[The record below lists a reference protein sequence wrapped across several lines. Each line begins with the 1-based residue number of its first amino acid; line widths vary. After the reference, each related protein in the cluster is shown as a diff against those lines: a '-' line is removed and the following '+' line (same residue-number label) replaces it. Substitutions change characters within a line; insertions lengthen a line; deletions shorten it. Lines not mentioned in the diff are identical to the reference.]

1 MNRQTL
7 NCTLGQ
13 TELLQDFFPE
23 YKHKLS
29 CEQVDIRFLK
39 VDTPPVD
46 PKPINLVKLFSQ
58 FPTH

>member
-29 CEQVDIRFLK
+29 HVDIRFLK

-46 PKPINLVKLFSQ
+46 LN
-58 FPTH
+58 